1 MVKAISRVAYATEK
15 IPEYLMRIMPGMV
28 TLLAL
33 FSLSLPVSVN
43 LVTLRVVLI
52 VIAALIISLIIR

>member
-1 MVKAISRVAYATEK
+1 MPYQNKQTTINHLITEH
-15 IPEYLMRIMPGMV
+15 LMPGMV

-33 FSLSLPVSVN
+33 FSLSLPVSVS

>member
-1 MVKAISRVAYATEK
+1 MDKAISRVAYAT
-15 IPEYLMRIMPGMV
+15 EYLMRIMPGMV
-28 TLLAL
+28 TLIAL

>member
-1 MVKAISRVAYATEK
+1 MA
-15 IPEYLMRIMPGMV
+15 GMV
-28 TLLAL
+28 TLVAV
-33 FSLSLPVSVN
+33 FSLGIPVTVN